1 MEIVKS
7 VKMLVSYL
15 EFGQIFKL
23 QNKKSQFHNRHKLWS
38 TIYQLSK
45 TIIPKQNSRI
55 FYDSVLEHIPDSLG
69 KTHSIHGYCNSICQT
84 EYQPDS
90 ATKFRSQWPGNKKIC
105 SATFNQ
111 GSTDVQSGPIR
122 FNIVNISWHWS
133 VSVPDLQNFAQFW
146 SGPVW
151 DLRFLTYSP
160 RTGSVGPGSVGFGPW
175 IPAFYNSVCTDGAH
189 WDGGKGGNNSSKSNN
204 KDSINYTSFS
214 NNPTHTKK

>member
-38 TIYQLSK
+38 TIYQFSK

-69 KTHSIHGYCNSICQT
+69 KTDSIHGYCNSICQT

-122 FNIVNISWHWS
+122 SKIVKISWHWS
-133 VSVPDLQNFAQFW
+133 VSVPDLQNFAQFR
-146 SGPVW
+146 SGPA
-151 DLRFLTYSP
+151 
-160 RTGSVGPGSVGFGPW
+160 GFGPW
-175 IPAFYNSVCTDGAH
+175 IPAFYNSVCTDGTH
-189 WDGGKGGNNSSKSNN
+189 WNGGKGGNNSSKSNN
-204 KDSINYTSFS
+204 KDSIYYTSFS